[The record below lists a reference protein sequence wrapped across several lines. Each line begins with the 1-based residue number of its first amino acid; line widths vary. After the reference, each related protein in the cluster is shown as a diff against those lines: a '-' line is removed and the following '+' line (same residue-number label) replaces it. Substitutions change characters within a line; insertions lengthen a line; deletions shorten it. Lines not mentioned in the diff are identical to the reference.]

1 MSLWQSLLEAWAFFG
16 PAWVSGVLL
25 AALLPLAGLYV
36 LAREQVFAGAAL
48 SQASALGIALALVL
62 LGGGHADEGGP
73 LALGAGLAVA
83 AALFIQAAPSLQR
96 DARAGWVF
104 VAGGAGSLL
113 VLAGSPLGQEEV
125 RRLLSSSLLGAG
137 AGQALGLGVLA
148 AFVAL
153 WVARRRRRWTLALL
167 DPDFAA
173 SAGVDPRRF
182 ERAAAVGLALLLTLA
197 VRQAGFLFAFA
208 ALLLPAVAAR
218 RLSRRALPLWWLAPL
233 LGALTAALG
242 FVWGHW
248 ADLPPGL
255 CAAMVMVGSAGLS
268 FLKRND

>member
-1 MSLWQSLLEAWAFFG
+1 MSPWQSFSEAWAFFG

-48 SQASALGIALALVL
+48 SQASAFGIALALVL
-62 LGGGHADEGGP
+62 G
-73 LALGAGLAVA
+73 GAGSHAGDAWALLAGAAVAVA
-83 AALFIQAAPSLQR
+83 AAFHIQAAGAARRES
-96 DARAGWVF
+96 RAGWVF
-104 VAGGAGSLL
+104 VAGGVGALL
-113 VLAGSPLGQEEV
+113 VLADSPLGQEEV

-137 AGQALGLGVLA
+137 PWQAGALGLLGLA
-148 AFVAL
+148 VAGL
-153 WVARRRRRWTLALL
+153 VWRRRRRWTLLLL

-173 SAGVDPRRF
+173 ASGWDPRRF
-182 ERAAAVGLALLLTLA
+182 ERGAAVCLALLLTLA

-208 ALLLPAVAAR
+208 ALLLPAAAAR

-233 LGALTAALG
+233 LGAVTAALG
-242 FVWGHW
+242 FLWGHW

-255 CAAMVMVGSAGLS
+255 CAAALMVLGAGLAG
-268 FLKRND
+268 RRR